1 MRRAGLALLLTLAAC
16 GGGQPAGDRL
26 TPADAAT
33 SLITGGPLIMTVT
46 PPATPGPEGEDPLIL
61 MTLRSADGR
70 TMHFDESNH
79 APEQVAAQSA
89 GGALA
94 QVMGLPGAAAPKLYG
109 VRAATDAGT
118 QDRPFIC
125 APEGPV
131 SIGYF
136 AAPNGDVTIVGLKQN
151 ISFEPR
157 DDGTLSALPFSP
169 DFVCA
174 RLHFRRG

>member
-1 MRRAGLALLLTLAAC
+1 MRRTVFALLLTLAAC
-16 GGGQPAGDRL
+16 SGGSTAGDRL

-33 SLITGGPLIMTVT
+33 SLITHGPVVMTVT
-46 PPATPGPEGEDPLIL
+46 PPAQSQEGEDPLIL

-79 APEQVAAQSA
+79 APEQVMAQSA

-94 QVMGLPGAAAPKLYG
+94 EVMGLPGAATPTLYG
-109 VRAATDAGT
+109 VRAPADGAT

-131 SIGYF
+131 SIGYY

-157 DDGTLSALPFSP
+157 DDGTMSPLPFSP
-169 DFVCA
+169 DMVCA
-174 RLHFRRG
+174 RLHFHRG